1 MRKKD
6 ILHIYAGSAG
16 SAGSYIRELFLGLQ
30 PNFDQELVVNYYYPL
45 SYGDAKRRFY
55 RFSELSSP
63 FKYRNKKI
71 RLIIRYFEL
80 LFTLLYSYIY
90 LISHKVSVLNYNLT
104 SDLFVEYLF
113 LKIVKVTTKTKVLIT
128 CHDVVPFGTDDELG
142 LKKKILRKKMFF
154 DLADF
159 LIVHNESSK
168 HDLQKHFQITD
179 NIIQYPFPVMSLRTD
194 NPLKKKSNGV
204 IKFGMIGHIRNEKGL
219 DVLIDAWRLFY
230 KPDKNVELI
239 IAGNFATSDAYD
251 LSTFNGLS
259 IKVIPSFLS
268 DERYKQLI
276 EELDVVILPYKRGTN
291 SGIPSSVIS
300 LDSLLLTSDIP
311 MFKCNPLIPLSFQFE
326 SKNAISLAEKMNWLC
341 SLTEEERQSYR
352 SKNTN
357 QLINYRG
364 LFIETTN
371 QVYSNLINNN
381 KDV

>member
-16 SAGSYIRELFLGLQ
+16 SAGSYIRELFLGLE

-45 SYGDAKRRFY
+45 SYGEAKRCFY

-63 FKYRNKKI
+63 FKYRSKKI

-80 LFTLLYSYIY
+80 LFSLFYSYIY
-90 LISHKVSVLNYNLT
+90 LIRNKVSFLNYNLT
-104 SDLFVEYLF
+104 SDLHVEYLF
-113 LKIVKVTTKTKVLIT
+113 LKIVKVTTKTRVLIT

-168 HDLQKHFQITD
+168 CDLQKHFEITD
-179 NIIQYPFPVMSLRTD
+179 NIIQYPFPIMSLKTD
-194 NPLKKKSNGV
+194 TLLKKKSDG
-204 IKFGMIGHIRNEKGL
+204 IIRFGMIGHIRNEKGL
-219 DVLIDAWRLFY
+219 DVLIEAWRNFF
-230 KPDKNVELI
+230 KSDKNVELI

-251 LSTFNGLS
+251 LSTFNDLS

-276 EELDVVILPYKRGTN
+276 EELDVIILPYKRGTN

-311 MFKCNPLIPLSFQFE
+311 MFKCNPLVPPLFQFKSE
-326 SKNAISLAEKMNWLC
+326 DAISLVEKIEWLC
-341 SLTEEERQSYR
+341 SLSEEERQSYR
-352 SKNTN
+352 IKNMN
-357 QLINYRG
+357 QLINYRSS
-364 LFIETTN
+364 FIETTN
-371 QVYSNLINNN
+371 QVYTNLINNI
-381 KDV
+381 